1 MQHALPM
8 KFDAKSIRA
17 FIGSKDFTASRNFYR
32 DLGFEES
39 IISKDMSL
47 FKVDDFGFYL
57 QAAYVKK
64 WVDNTMMFLEVED
77 VDRVYERLVA
87 LDLQKKYKNVR
98 ITGIKTY
105 DWGKECFIH
114 DPSGILWHFGEFN
127 S

>member
-1 MQHALPM
+1 
-8 KFDAKSIRA
+8 
-17 FIGSKDFTASRNFYR
+17 
-32 DLGFEES
+32 
-39 IISKDMSL
+39 MSL